1 MTCTLRPE
9 QIDTIR
15 AEIDIER
22 DPIAAMQAAYALGA
36 ADQVHSN
43 GNPSFQRI
51 ASLESENK
59 PQDESIRRRLA
70 DKERLHSA
78 LFACED
84 RIQDLEEKNRL
95 MVAHL
100 DNIGPD
106 ADRWH
111 SFVSRE
117 YETYFEQ
124 TTRSP
129 ITTWG
134 EYKAQRDA
142 QIDSQS

>member
-22 DPIAAMQAAYALGA
+22 EPLAAMQAAYALGA
-36 ADQVHSN
+36 ADQAQSH
-43 GNPSFQRI
+43 GKPLFQRI

-59 PQDESIRRRLA
+59 PQGESIRQLLA
-70 DKERLHSA
+70 DNERLQSA

-84 RIQDLEEKNRL
+84 RIEDLEEEDRL

-100 DNIGPD
+100 DNVGRD
-106 ADRWH
+106 ADHWH

-117 YETYFEQ
+117 YEAYFEQ
-124 TTRSP
+124 ATRSP

-134 EYKAQRDA
+134 EYKARRDA